1 MTFIKAVMRDLSAPW
16 LRWVM
21 VCGFLGPVCG
31 LVLVAIRDGLVAP
44 SPGEVGAIAAV
55 VLLSCLA
62 LAVLGPILDAVFSPL
77 NALFKPFRVLS
88 HAKQSARWATV
99 LGSGAMSSELRAA
112 FGSNEVVHVQL
123 APGAD
128 PSRFEVLH
136 SLNSGKTWTV
146 LSMHV
151 SRGWNL
157 CEAAWPPYRG
167 VRNLII
173 TGDWI
178 SFECLCDNR
187 WDDFAGP
194 DVIVEARYVRKHQHW
209 TLTTLATQ
217 AGDAPG

>member
-1 MTFIKAVMRDLSAPW
+1 MRELSAPW

-21 VCGFLGPVCG
+21 VCGFVGPICG
-31 LVLVAIRDGLVAP
+31 LVLVAIRDGLIAP
-44 SPGEVGAIAAV
+44 SLGEVGAIAAI

-62 LAVLGPILDAVFSPL
+62 LAVLGPILDAVFSPIG
-77 NALFKPFRVLS
+77 ALFKPFRVCT

-99 LGSGAMSSELRAA
+99 LGSGAMSSELRTA
-112 FGSNEVVHVQL
+112 FGGNEVFHVRL
-123 APGAD
+123 APGAV
-128 PSRFEVLH
+128 PLRFEVLH
-136 SLNSGKTWTV
+136 TLNSGNTWV
-146 LSMHV
+146 PLSMRQ
-151 SRGWNL
+151 ST
-157 CEAAWPPYRG
+157 CSKMTCSAAWPPYRG

-194 DVIVEARYVRKHQHW
+194 DVIVEARYMRKHQHW

-217 AGDAPG
+217 ARDAPS